1 MHLPNFALSSV
12 IIYISQS
19 RTLSLDA
26 HTHTHTHYTH
36 THHTHTHHTHTHHT
50 HTHTRPPFSMIYEA
64 VSQGDPWKCDDY
76 GICFTC
82 SPEGNCSA
90 VAESDYV
97 KVTVGDFGSVKGR
110 L

>member
-1 MHLPNFALSSV
+1 
-12 IIYISQS
+12 
-19 RTLSLDA
+19 
-26 HTHTHTHYTH
+26 
-36 THHTHTHHTHTHHT
+36 
-50 HTHTRPPFSMIYEA
+50 MIYEA